1 VTQFRPPYPFP
12 RDLAVDPLDRSHPPR
27 PPPILAAL
35 TLVTLLWAGCT
46 RPVEPV
52 APPSIPSAEKVR
64 FKTDWYPE
72 AEDGGFYQAVAQ
84 PIYRRHG
91 LDVEIIP
98 GGPGATA
105 PQTMAAGR
113 ADLAMGRSDDVM
125 VAISSGLPFLIV
137 AAYFQ
142 HDPQGVLVHADSPVH
157 TFADLN
163 GRSVMA
169 ESGGNWVRYV
179 KSHYHIEFGLIPTNY
194 GIAMFMADPNFIQQC
209 FVTNEPYYVQINGGH
224 ARALLLSDTGFDP
237 YRVIYTTQRFAREHP
252 AAVRAF
258 VAASLEGWQ
267 DYLHGDPTPA
277 NGAIAQHN
285 ANMTLGNLRYSRDAL
300 NSLHIAEGHPE
311 AGERLGV
318 MQRERFQRQV
328 EQLVEL
334 KLIPHALSL
343 TQVVSFDFLPPEL
356 QAASN

>member
-1 VTQFRPPYPFP
+1 VTHLRPRYPLQ
-12 RDLAVDPLDRSHPPR
+12 RDLGPETRLAAHAPWLRST
-27 PPPILAAL
+27 LAAL
-35 TLVTLLWAGCT
+35 ALATLLGAGCS
-46 RPVEPV
+46 RSGSPAA
-52 APPSIPSAEKVR
+52 APAAAGAEKVR

-72 AEDGGFYQAVAQ
+72 AEDGGFYQAVAK

-125 VAISSGLPFLIV
+125 VAIASGLPFLIV
-137 AAYFQ
+137 AAYFE
-142 HDPQGVLVHADSPVH
+142 HDPQGVLVHAESPVH

-194 GIAMFMADPNFIQQC
+194 GIALFMADPNFIQQC

-237 YRVIYTTQRFAREHP
+237 YRVIYTTQRYAREHP

-285 ANMTLGNLRYSRDAL
+285 ANMTLGNLQYSRDAL
-300 NSLHIAEGHPE
+300 NSLHIAAGHPE

-318 MQRERFQRQV
+318 MRRERFQRQV

-334 KLIPHALSL
+334 KLIPQALSL
-343 TQVVSFDFLPPEL
+343 TQVVSFDFLPPDL